1 VLAFEQDCRT
11 VGACETCAYTETFV
25 RIWYRTGRG
34 TTDIYDYVG
43 DLGELI
49 RALTD

>member
-1 VLAFEQDCRT
+1 MYAFEQDRRT
-11 VGACETCAYTETFV
+11 IGGCETCSYTEVFV
-25 RIWYRTGRG
+25 TIWYRTAAGA
-34 TTDIYDYVG
+34 TNTYEYVG